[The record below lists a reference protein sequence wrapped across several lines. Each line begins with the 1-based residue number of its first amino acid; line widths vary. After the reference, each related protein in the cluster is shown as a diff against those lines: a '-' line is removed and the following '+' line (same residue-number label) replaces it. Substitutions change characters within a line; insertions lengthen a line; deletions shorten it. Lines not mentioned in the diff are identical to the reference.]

1 MIPSKQMTFLVM
13 DDEESIRTL
22 LQKALAGQERTIVLA
37 EEGRKAIEMFR
48 RERPDVT
55 ILDLGM
61 PDVSKLDVLKEI
73 RAMDPSAR

>member
-1 MIPSKQMTFLVM
+1 M
-13 DDEESIRTL
+13 RTL
-22 LQKALAGQERTIVLA
+22 LQEALAGQERTILLA

-61 PDVSKLDVLKEI
+61 PDVSNLDVLKEI